1 MLWATA
7 FVAIKI
13 GLQYNQPFQ
22 FAGIRFFISGLLI
35 IPFIPN
41 LKEKMLI
48 AKQNFPKI
56 LLVGFVQT
64 FLQYAFF
71 YTGINMVPGAL
82 GAMVIGSG
90 PLFVAIVA
98 HLLLPNDKL
107 TRRKNISIALGLMGV
122 VVISLGRNKMGVTG
136 PLVGVGILIL
146 IGNNIL
152 GGLGNILVASDK
164 RRIPP
169 LVFSSLSMIIGGASL
184 FILGLVTEEYQAGP
198 FPVEYYLS
206 LGWLSFLSA
215 AAFSLW
221 YTLLRRPGVKVS
233 DLNMWKF
240 IIPLLGAVLSW
251 ILLPDEN
258 PTSMAIVGMVLI
270 ALSLVALNWQVKKRG
285 L

>member
-1 MLWATA
+1 
-7 FVAIKI
+7 
-13 GLQYNQPFQ
+13 
-22 FAGIRFFISGLLI
+22 
-35 IPFIPN
+35 
-41 LKEKMLI
+41 
-48 AKQNFPKI
+48 
-56 LLVGFVQT
+56 
-64 FLQYAFF
+64 
-71 YTGINMVPGAL
+71 
-82 GAMVIGSG
+82 
-90 PLFVAIVA
+90 LFVAIVA

-169 LVFSSLSMIIGGASL
+169 LVFSSLSMLIGGASL
-184 FILGLVTEEYQAGP
+184 FILGLVTEGYQAGP
-198 FPVEYYLS
+198 FPIEYYLS

-258 PTSMAIVGMVLI
+258 PTFMAIVGMVLI